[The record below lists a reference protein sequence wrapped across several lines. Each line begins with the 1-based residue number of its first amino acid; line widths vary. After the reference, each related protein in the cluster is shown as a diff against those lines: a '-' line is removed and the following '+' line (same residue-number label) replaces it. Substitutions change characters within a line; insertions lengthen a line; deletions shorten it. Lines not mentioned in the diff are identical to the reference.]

1 MKKLE
6 ELSVQEKLRLICG
19 KDAWHTEDFD
29 GALDS
34 VFVSDGPVGLRTVR
48 EENGTEMT
56 IPAVAF
62 PSVQLLA
69 NTWNTELAK
78 GMGEALADECYDREV
93 DILLA
98 PGVNIKRDPRNGRN
112 FEYFSEDPVVAGE
125 MAKAYIMG
133 VQGRGIGVCL
143 KHFLCNNLEDDRLHQ
158 SSDVDERTLREIYYR
173 PFEIA
178 CEAKPVS
185 VMCSYNRVNG
195 VYASENKKGFKVL
208 REEFG
213 FDGAVISDW
222 FAVRN
227 RAKSA
232 MAGLDLE
239 MPFSPE
245 NYEQLKADYE
255 AGKLTDE
262 ALDACAGRVLALV
275 NRCKKMQEGKHA
287 VLTLEERKER
297 ARAVAAEG
305 MVLLKNEG
313 VLPLSEGAKLAVS
326 GMYAA
331 PGKENLSML
340 AGGGSSCVV
349 WSEPEFDV
357 PERLRERGFEV
368 RFEGAVGFNRP
379 EFLRHDGRKALLNA
393 AESDINI
400 VCVGT
405 GAFVEYEDGDRPD
418 LRLPPAQV
426 RLIREAAARA
436 AHTVVVVFAGA
447 PVEMNEWI
455 DEVDAV
461 LFAGFPG
468 MGGDAVLADILSG
481 KINPSGKLTETFPYY
496 YGDYENETALHRRAS
511 IGVTRYQEGLDVGY
525 RFYDGAV
532 AVRFP
537 FGFGLSY
544 SEFAYSGLSLSAE
557 GQTVSV
563 RFFVENDGAH
573 AGKETVQ
580 VYVRECAPL
589 VYRPYKEL
597 KAFAKP
603 ALSAYGSK
611 QVELKLK
618 LRDFAHWSTAEDKWA
633 ADDGV
638 YEILVG
644 ASTEDI
650 RLKGKVRLE
659 DGKFTVLK

>member
-19 KDAWHTEDFD
+19 KDNWHTEDF
-29 GALDS
+29 GGKLES
-34 VFVSDGPVGLRTVR
+34 ISVSDGPVGLRTMK
-48 EENGTEMT
+48 ETDGEWTT

-62 PSVQLLA
+62 PSVEVLA
-69 NTWNTELAK
+69 NTWNIELAK
-78 GMGEALADECYDREV
+78 GMGEALADECYDCEV

-98 PGVNIKRDPRNGRN
+98 PGVNIKRDARNGRN

-185 VMCSYNRVNG
+185 VMCSYNRING
-195 VYASENKKGFKVL
+195 VYASENRKGFKVL

-213 FDGAVISDW
+213 FDGAIISDW

-239 MPFSPE
+239 MPFFPE

-262 ALDACAGRVLALV
+262 ALDACAGRVLSLIS
-275 NRCKKMQEGKHA
+275 RCKKMQEGKGA
-287 VLTLEERKER
+287 VLSVEERKER

-313 VLPLSEGAKLAVS
+313 VLPLREGAKLAVS

-331 PGKENLSML
+331 PGKENLNML
-340 AGGGSSCVV
+340 AGGGSSQVE
-349 WSEPEFDV
+349 WLEPEFDL
-357 PERLRERGFEV
+357 PARLKERGFAV
-368 RFEGAVGFNRP
+368 LFEGAVGFNRP
-379 EFLRHDGRKALLNA
+379 EFLRHDGRRALLQA
-393 AESDINI
+393 SESEVSI

-405 GAFVEYEDGDRPD
+405 GAFVEYEDGDRE
-418 LRLPPAQV
+418 RLHLALAQE
-426 RLIREAAARA
+426 RLIREVAAHS
-436 AHTVVVVFAGA
+436 AHTVVVLFAGA
-447 PVEMNEWI
+447 AVEMNEWA
-455 DEVDAV
+455 DDVDAI
-461 LFAGFPG
+461 LFASFPG
-468 MGGDAVLADILSG
+468 MGGDAVIADILSG
-481 KINPSGKLTETFPYY
+481 KINPSGKLTESFPYFY
-496 YGDYENETALHRRAS
+496 EDYPVCQLTS
-511 IGVTRYQEGLDVGY
+511 KIGVTRYKEGLDVGY
-525 RFYDGAV
+525 RFYDGGIP
-532 AVRFP
+532 VRFP
-537 FGFGLSY
+537 FGHGLSY
-544 SEFAYSGLSLSAE
+544 SAFNYSGLSLKAE
-557 GQTVSV
+557 GQEVAV
-563 RFFVENDGAH
+563 RLFVENDSAR
-573 AGKETVQ
+573 AGKEVVE

-589 VYRPYKEL
+589 VYRPQKEL

-603 ALSAYGSK
+603 LVSAYGSVP
-611 QVELKLK
+611 VELKLK
-618 LRDFAHWSTAEDKWA
+618 FKDFAHWSTGEDRWT
-633 ADDGV
+633 ADEGV

-644 ASTEDI
+644 ASAEDI
-650 RLKGKVRLE
+650 RLKGKVKLE